1 MIPILLYLWGC
12 IPELQLGCIDMTNA
26 SSTYLGIAGGA
37 IIGGIVSW
45 WIYNRQKKISNS
57 QDFILR
63 RIKELEENHD
73 SILKK
78 LAEFDDKHESSLDA
92 INELNGKLDSFFKNK
107 DENNN
112 RL

>member
-1 MIPILLYLWGC
+1 MFPILLYFWGC
-12 IPELQLGCIDMTNA
+12 VPELQPGCVDMTNA
-26 SSTYLGIAGGA
+26 SSTYLGIIGGA
-37 IIGGIVSW
+37 IVGAIVSW
-45 WIYNRQKKISNS
+45 WIYNRQKKTSDS

-92 INELNGKLDSFFKNK
+92 LHDLNGKLDSFLKK
-107 DENNN
+107 E
-112 RL
+112 